1 MSADNRETI
10 ASVILLHKQKEFR
23 SIFELS
29 SISLNDSNLKK
40 SYHELVRRVHPDK
53 NGTNP
58 DSTLAQQNLADTYA
72 YLQREIEIEIKK
84 ETEKENEREK
94 EKNRIRV
101 EPREGEKKR
110 ASLISSLI
118 GPGVTSMISP
128 NRFFVC
134 EEKNTW

>member
-1 MSADNRETI
+1 MHADNRETI

-58 DSTLAQQNLADTYA
+58 DSTLAQQNLADAYA
-72 YLQREIEIEIKK
+72 FLQREIEIEI
-84 ETEKENEREK
+84 ERQTEKENERERKGIKLELNK
-94 EKNRIRV
+94 ER
-101 EPREGEKKR
+101 KR
-110 ASLISSLI
+110 GKERTSLI
-118 GPGVTSMISP
+118 
-128 NRFFVC
+128 
-134 EEKNTW
+134 

>member
-1 MSADNRETI
+1 MNADNRETI

-58 DSTLAQQNLADTYA
+58 DSTLAQQNLADAYA
-72 YLQREIEIEIKK
+72 REREIEIER
-84 ETEKENEREK
+84 ETEKKTKEK
-94 EKNRIRV
+94 EKGIKLELNKER
-101 EPREGEKKR
+101 KR
-110 ASLISSLI
+110 GKERTSLI
-118 GPGVTSMISP
+118 
-128 NRFFVC
+128 
-134 EEKNTW
+134 